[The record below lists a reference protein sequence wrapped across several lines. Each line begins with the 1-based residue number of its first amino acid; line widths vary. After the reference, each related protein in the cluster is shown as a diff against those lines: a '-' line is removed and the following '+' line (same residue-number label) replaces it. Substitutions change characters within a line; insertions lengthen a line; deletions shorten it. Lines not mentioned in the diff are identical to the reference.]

1 MFATLL
7 ASTALLGAAQFPQT
21 FPVPAGSQPEGI
33 ASGPGT
39 TLYVGSRANGSVYR
53 ADARTGQGSVLVP
66 GQTGRA
72 AFGLKRSGNRL
83 FVAGGPTGFAYVY
96 NARTGG
102 NVGARD
108 FDGAVI
114 NNVTATRRAAHFP
127 HSNKPPLYLYPPG
140 PPPGG
145 PFPPPLTRDL
155 VSRP

>member
-1 MFATLL
+1 MLATLL

-83 FVAGGPTGFAYVY
+83 FVAGGPTGLAYVY
-96 NARTGG
+96 NAPTGG
-102 NVGARD
+102 EVGAGG
-108 FDGAVI
+108 FDGAVLHDRA
-114 NNVTATRRAAHFP
+114 ATR
-127 HSNKPPLYLYPPG
+127 PG
-140 PPPGG
+140 AS
-145 PFPPPLTRDL
+145 LT
-155 VSRP
+155 